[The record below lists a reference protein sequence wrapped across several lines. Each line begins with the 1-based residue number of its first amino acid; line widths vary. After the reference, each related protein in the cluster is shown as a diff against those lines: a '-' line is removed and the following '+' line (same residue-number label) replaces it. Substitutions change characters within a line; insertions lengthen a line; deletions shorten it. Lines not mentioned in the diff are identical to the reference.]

1 MEALAQFTKSIGGYD
16 SHILIFLLNASLVL
30 FVVVSVVLFI
40 YDRFIQRENQLLI
53 NYPLIG
59 RMRYFFYA
67 LRDPMRQYFGDEKFY
82 ESFDKVKW
90 VLNSAERKSPYAS
103 FSPEQPQKSARL
115 SIKNANCVLNTH
127 DVSDDFSVTFGTD
140 VKKPFTTTSVF
151 GRSAMSDGAI
161 SPEGTRSFS
170 KGAYLGKFPINTGE
184 GSLTSNFLYT
194 HKYTKENASYL
205 ETFEGTFFA
214 KGVYKILKFVLHQ
227 AVAEKVYR
235 HMVVDVTD
243 SESYLF
249 DCEALVCYRINWSA
263 PLENFPQEV
272 PSDIPDIIFQMGS
285 GLYGVRHSDGTF
297 DEDRYQKTMKF
308 AKMTEI
314 KMAQGAKQTGGKLL
328 GSKVSEAIA
337 YYRGVEPYKD
347 LFSPNQFPFAHTL
360 EELFDFM
367 GRLKALSDKPVGVK
381 IVISSQEG
389 FSEYANLIKMRVEAG
404 SNAYPDF
411 ITIDGGDGGSGAA
424 PLEMMMTVGMI
435 IAKALYIADT
445 TLRSVGVRDKVK
457 IIASEK
463 VLTPDDAIVLFGIG
477 ADYIAIARA
486 FMMSAGC
493 IRARECSGANGR
505 ACPVGL
511 ATQDKK
517 KRASF
522 LVEKKAQN
530 VASYHGQLL
539 YGIRNLLAIMGVKRL
554 EELSKKHL
562 IFKDHTGKTYMDV
575 DRYFQESLID
585 TKESVA

>member
-1 MEALAQFTKSIGGYD
+1 MQALANFTSNIGNYNFP
-16 SHILIFLLNASLVL
+16 IMMFLLKAFLVL
-30 FVVVSVVLFI
+30 FVVISILLFI

-59 RMRYFFYA
+59 RLRYFFYA

-115 SIKNANCVLNTH
+115 SIKNANCVLNTE
-127 DVSDDFSVTFGTD
+127 DVSNEFSVTFGTD
-140 VKKPFTTTSVF
+140 VTKPFITKSVF

-161 SPEGTRSFS
+161 SPEGTRAFT

-194 HKYTKENASYL
+194 HKYKKENHKYL
-205 ETFEGTFFA
+205 ESYEGTFFA
-214 KGVYKILKFVLHQ
+214 KTVYKIMKFLFHQ
-227 AVAEKVYR
+227 AGAEAVYR
-235 HMVVDVTD
+235 HLVIDAED
-243 SESYLF
+243 AESYLF
-249 DCEALVCYRINWSA
+249 DRSSLVCYRIKWSA
-263 PLENFPQEV
+263 PLENFPKEV

-285 GLYGVRHSDGTF
+285 GLYGVRHHDGSF
-297 DEDRYQKTMKF
+297 DEERYKKTMRF

-328 GSKVSEAIA
+328 GSKVSKAIA
-337 YYRGVEPYKD
+337 YYRGVEAHKD
-347 LFSPNQFPFAHTL
+347 LFSPNQFPFAHNL

-367 GRLKALSDKPVGVK
+367 GRLKKLSDKPVGVK

-389 FSEYANLIKMRVEAG
+389 FSEYSDLIKERINTG
-404 SNAYPDF
+404 SSAYPDF

-424 PLEMMMTVGMI
+424 PLEMMMTVGMV

-445 TLRSVGVRDKVK
+445 TLKNAGVREKVK
-457 IIASEK
+457 LIASEK

-477 ADYIAIARA
+477 ADYVAIARA

-505 ACPVGL
+505 NCPVGL
-511 ATQDKK
+511 ATQDKS

-522 LVEKKAQN
+522 LVEKKAKN
-530 VASYHGQLL
+530 IASYHGQLL
-539 YGIRNLLAIMGVKRL
+539 YGIRNLLAIMGVKNL
-554 EELSKKHL
+554 DELDRTSL

-575 DRYFQESLID
+575 NHYF
-585 TKESVA
+585 KESIVD

>member
-1 MEALAQFTKSIGGYD
+1 MESLADFTARLHIYD
-16 SHILIFLLNASLVL
+16 FPIIVFLLKAFFVL

-90 VLNSAERKSPYAS
+90 VLNVSERKSPYAS

-115 SIKNANCVLNTH
+115 SIKNANCVLNIE
-127 DVSDDFSVTFGTD
+127 DVNSDFHVTFGTD
-140 VKKPFTTTSVF
+140 VKYPFRTNSLF

-170 KGAYLGKFPINTGE
+170 KGAYLGHFPINTGE

-194 HKYTKENASYL
+194 HKYKKENHTYL
-205 ETFEGTFFA
+205 DTFEGTFFA
-214 KGVYKILKFVLHQ
+214 KGVYKFFKFILHD
-227 AVAEKVYR
+227 AVAEKIYR
-235 HMVVDVTD
+235 HLVIDALD
-243 SESYLF
+243 GESYLF
-249 DCEALVCYRINWSA
+249 DAKSLVCYRINWSA
-263 PLENFPQEV
+263 PIENFPETV
-272 PSDIPDIIFQMGS
+272 PSDLPDIVFQMGS
-285 GLYGVRHSDGTF
+285 GLYGVRHHDGSF
-297 DEDRYQKTMKF
+297 DEERYKKTMKF
-308 AKMTEI
+308 ARMTEI

-328 GSKVSEAIA
+328 GGKVSEAIA
-337 YYRGVEPYKD
+337 YYRGVEAHKD
-347 LFSPNQFPFAHTL
+347 LFSPNQFPFAHSL

-367 GRLKALSDKPVGVK
+367 GRLKKLSDKPVGVK

-389 FSEYANLIKMRVEAG
+389 FNEYAQLIKKRIDAG

-424 PLEMMMTVGMI
+424 PLEMMMTVGMV

-445 TLRSVGVRDKVK
+445 TLKEVGVREKVK

-463 VLTPDDAIVLFGIG
+463 VLTPDDAVVLFGIG

-505 ACPVGL
+505 SCPVGL

-522 LVEKKAQN
+522 LVEKKARN
-530 VASYHGQLL
+530 IASYHEQMLHGVQ
-539 YGIRNLLAIMGVKRL
+539 NLLAIMGVKHI
-554 EELSKKHL
+554 EKLSKKNL
-562 IFKDHTGKTYMDV
+562 MFKDHTGKTYMDV
-575 DRYFQESLID
+575 DHYF
-585 TKESVA
+585 KESIVD

>member
-1 MEALAQFTKSIGGYD
+1 MEALLKFTNNVGNYDFPLLVFLFKAAIIVFIVISI
-16 SHILIFLLNASLVL
+16 VL
-30 FVVVSVVLFI
+30 FV
-40 YDRFIQRENQLLI
+40 YDKFFQREDQLLI

-59 RMRYFFYA
+59 RMRYVFYL

-90 VLNSAERKSPYAS
+90 VYDSAERKSAYAS
-103 FSPEQPQKSARL
+103 FSPGQPQKSARL
-115 SIKNANCVLNTH
+115 SIKNANCVLNTE
-127 DVSDDFSVTFGTD
+127 DVSDDFSVTFGENSQN
-140 VKKPFTTTSVF
+140 PFKTKSVF

-194 HKYTKENASYL
+194 HKYNPKDNSYL
-205 ETFEGTFFA
+205 DVLEGTLFA
-214 KGVYKILKFVLHQ
+214 KTVFILLKFLFNRSMAQ
-227 AVAEKVYR
+227 RVYR
-235 HMVVDVTD
+235 HMVIDRVD
-243 SESYLF
+243 SESFLF
-249 DCEALVCYRINWSA
+249 DEITKVCFRVNWKA
-263 PLENFPQEV
+263 PLNSFPKEV

-285 GLYGVRHSDGTF
+285 GLYGVRDEEGNF
-297 DEDRYQKTMKF
+297 DEERYKKTMSF

-328 GSKVSEAIA
+328 ASKVSEAVA

-347 LFSPNQFPFAHTL
+347 LFSPNQFPHAKTL
-360 EELFDFM
+360 EELFDFI
-367 GRLKALSDKPVGVK
+367 GRLKELSKKPVGVK
-381 IVISSQEG
+381 IVISSQDS
-389 FSEYANLIKMRVEAG
+389 FDEYANLIKKRVDEESA
-404 SNAYPDF
+404 AYPDF

-424 PLEMMMTVGMI
+424 PLEMMMTVGMV
-435 IAKALYIADT
+435 IAKALHIVDS
-445 TLRSVGVRDKVK
+445 TLKKVGVREKVK
-457 IIASEK
+457 LIASEK
-463 VLTPDDAIVLFGIG
+463 VLTPDDAVVLFGIG

-493 IRARECSGANGR
+493 IRARECSGAHGR
-505 ACPVGL
+505 SCPVGL

-539 YGIRNLLAIMGVKRL
+539 AGVRQLLAVIGVNHI
-554 EELSKKHL
+554 SKLNKSHL
-562 IFKDHTGKTYMDV
+562 IFKDHTGKTYMNV
-575 DRYFQESLID
+575 DRYFEESIIN
-585 TKESVA
+585 

>member
-1 MEALAQFTKSIGGYD
+1 VEAFKSFTSNLGNYD
-16 SHILIFLLNASLVL
+16 FSMMMFLLKAFFVL
-30 FVVVSVVLFI
+30 FVVISILLLI

-59 RMRYFFYA
+59 RLRYFFYA

-90 VLNSAERKSPYAS
+90 VLNSAERKSPYVS

-115 SIKNANCVLNTH
+115 SIKNANCVLNTQ
-127 DVSDDFSVTFGTD
+127 DVSDTFSVTFGEGL
-140 VKKPFTTTSVF
+140 KKPFTTRSVF

-161 SPEGTRSFS
+161 SPEGTRAFS
-170 KGAYLGKFPINTGE
+170 KGAYLGNFPINTGE

-194 HKYTKENASYL
+194 HKYQKENHKYL
-205 ETFEGTFFA
+205 DTYEGTFFA
-214 KGVYKILKFVLHQ
+214 KGIYKMMKFFFHQ
-227 AVAEKVYR
+227 AGAEALYKNLVI
-235 HMVVDVTD
+235 DTND
-243 SESYLF
+243 TESYLF
-249 DCEALVCYRINWSA
+249 DSESLVCYRINWKV
-263 PLENFPQEV
+263 PLENFPEEI
-272 PSDIPDIIFQMGS
+272 PRDIPDIIFQMGS
-285 GLYGVRHSDGTF
+285 GLYGVRHSDGSF
-297 DEDRYQKTMKF
+297 DEDRYQKSMKF

-337 YYRGVEPYKD
+337 YYRGVEAGKD
-347 LFSPNQFPFAHTL
+347 LFSQNQFPFAHTL
-360 EELFDFM
+360 EELFDFI
-367 GRLKALSDKPVGVK
+367 GRLKELSDKPVGVK

-389 FSEYANLIKMRVEAG
+389 FSEYADLTKERVNAG
-404 SNAYPDF
+404 SSGYPDF

-424 PLEMMMTVGMI
+424 PLEMMMTVGMV
-435 IAKALYIADT
+435 IAKALYIADK
-445 TLRSVGVRDKVK
+445 TLKDVGVREKVK

-505 ACPVGL
+505 NCPVGL
-511 ATQDKK
+511 ATQDKS

-522 LVEKKAQN
+522 LVEKKAVN
-530 VASYHGQLL
+530 IASYHGQLL
-539 YGIRNLLAIMGVKRL
+539 YGIRNLLAIMGLKNIK
-554 EELSKKHL
+554 ELNKSHL
-562 IFKDHTGKTYMDV
+562 LFKDHTGITYMNIN
-575 DRYFQESLID
+575 RYFE
-585 TKESVA
+585 ESVVE